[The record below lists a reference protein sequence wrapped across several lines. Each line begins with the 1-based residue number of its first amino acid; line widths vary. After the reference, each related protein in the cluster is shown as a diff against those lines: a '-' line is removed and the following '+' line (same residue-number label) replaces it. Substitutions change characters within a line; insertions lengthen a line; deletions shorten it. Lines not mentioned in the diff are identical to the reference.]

1 MHCTKNLVNI
11 DTHNIDGSER
21 GTERGVHTLPHT
33 RQAACPVDYGGG
45 TGAMEGLGG
54 ASWSIWPGEE
64 LCGLCITSKCCRH
77 GIRWAYIQ

>member
-21 GTERGVHTLPHT
+21 DTERGVYTLPHA
-33 RQAACPVDYGGG
+33 RQAAGPVDYGGG
-45 TGAMEGLGG
+45 TGATEGLGG

-64 LCGLCITSKCCRH
+64 LCGLCITFKGCRH
-77 GIRWAYIQ
+77 DIRWAYIQ